1 LQPKWNIMANVT
13 IKNMPDEL
21 YKIVKLLAKS
31 HQRSLNNELIFR
43 IQKSVGSERIDPEK
57 IRTQAREFR
66 KRIKVRL
73 SPAEIEEAINF
84 GRK

>member
-1 LQPKWNIMANVT
+1 MANVT

>member
-1 LQPKWNIMANVT
+1 
-13 IKNMPDEL
+13 MPDEL